1 MKKNRITQLAKKAYL
16 ACPGRTLHEK
26 IMFLPEQLYKVSDV
40 QFLREMSMDAKRAAD
55 LIARTPFRYVLS
67 DEVAGAALAICETRG
82 ESLEKILPH
91 IRLPHQRMMIEFREE
106 GRGRMSAIAGIG
118 TLHPGKVYPDHT
130 ALLIEADETGRR
142 GTVEMCWINPDVGIS
157 LYPVRLRFDLDDP
170 TTGGPIDWSDPIDI
184 GGGFSKHMPS
194 DDEDHLTRSWM
205 EYARL
210 EQGLKFRGVE
220 SKEATFVRL
229 HGQFLNHS
237 VELAKEFRFLLS
249 TLGMFAL
256 KNGVEYEEQRHDP
269 ARRAAGGSIGRR
281 LAVEAETAPTILRM
295 TMSLSR
301 DPERD
306 RELKKALRRGEAR
319 SAPGLHWVCGHF
331 KVRKTGVYW
340 WSPHLRGEN
349 DRNLTAIPREV
360 KVVNPRDLAPGF

>member
-1 MKKNRITQLAKKAYL
+1 MRKNRIASLAKKAYL

-26 IMFLPEQLYKVSDV
+26 IMFLPEHLYKVSDNA
-40 QFLREMSMDAKRAAD
+40 FLREMSVDAKRAAD
-55 LIARTPFRYVLS
+55 LIASIPVRYILS
-67 DEVAGAALAICETRG
+67 DEVAGAALAICETKG
-82 ESLEKILPH
+82 ESLKKILPH

-106 GRGRMSAIAGIG
+106 GRGRMSAIAGMG
-118 TLHPGKVYPDHT
+118 TPHPGKVYPEHT
-130 ALLIEADETGRR
+130 ALLIETDETGRR

-170 TTGGPIDWSDPIDI
+170 TTGGPIDWSDPVDI
-184 GGGFSKHMPS
+184 GGGFKKHMPS
-194 DDEDHLTRSWM
+194 DDDGLTRSWM

-220 SKEATFVRL
+220 PKAITYQRL
-229 HGQFLNHS
+229 QGVYLNHPS
-237 VELAKEFRFLLS
+237 ELAKEFRFLLS

-256 KNGVEYEEQRHDP
+256 KNGVEYEEQRTEQGVRNP
-269 ARRAAGGSIGRR
+269 GGSIGRR
-281 LAVEAETAPTILRM
+281 LAAQAGTAPTILRM

-306 RELKKALRRGEAR
+306 RELKTLLRRGEGH
-319 SAPGLHWVCGHF
+319 SSPGLHWVCGHF

-340 WSPHLRGEN
+340 WSPHLRGDKER
-349 DRNLTAIPREV
+349 DLTGVPREV
-360 KVVNPRDLAPGF
+360 RVVNPPDLQPRF